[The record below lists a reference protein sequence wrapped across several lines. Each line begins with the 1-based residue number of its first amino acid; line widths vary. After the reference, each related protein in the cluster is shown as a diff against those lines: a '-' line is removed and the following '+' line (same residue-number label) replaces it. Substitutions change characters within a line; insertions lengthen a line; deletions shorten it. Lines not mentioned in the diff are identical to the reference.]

1 MLAQGRRRVALLA
14 PGAGYAWKAW
24 QGAERC
30 AGFAQRPA
38 GDAHTTCLRMWI
50 VQRFVDGVERPKA
63 GVDIGQFSNPF
74 VTCLRF
80 EDSNQQ
86 LYGLLALARA
96 YRLVK
101 RQQFEVPDTR
111 AEGVP
116 EFIFQG
122 GQCDMLAVE
131 RFVNVVAGQAA
142 VERGAPG
149 LRSLTC
155 IQIGAGSE

>member
-14 PGAGYAWKAW
+14 AGTGYAGKAW

-38 GDAHTTCLRMWI
+38 RDAHTTCLRMWI

-63 GVDIGQFSNPF
+63 GIDIGQFSNPL

-80 EDSNQQ
+80 KDSNHQ

-96 YRLVK
+96 YPLVK
-101 RQQFEVPDTR
+101 RLQ
-111 AEGVP
+111 
-116 EFIFQG
+116 
-122 GQCDMLAVE
+122 L
-131 RFVNVVAGQAA
+131 QAA
-142 VERGAPG
+142 CSCA
-149 LRSLTC
+149 
-155 IQIGAGSE
+155 

>member
-24 QGAERC
+24 QRAERC

-38 GDAHTTCLRMWI
+38 GDAHATCLRMWI
-50 VQRFVDGVERPKA
+50 VQRLVDGVERPKT
-63 GVDIGQFSNPF
+63 GIDIGQLSNPF
-74 VTCLRF
+74 LTCLRF
-80 EDSNQQ
+80 KDSNQQ

-101 RQQFEVPDTR
+101 RPQIQGPPTR

-116 EFIFQG
+116 EVIFQG

-142 VERGAPG
+142 VER
-149 LRSLTC
+149 
-155 IQIGAGSE
+155 

>member
-24 QGAERC
+24 QRAERC

-50 VQRFVDGVERPKA
+50 VQRLVDGVERPKA
-63 GVDIGQFSNPF
+63 GVDIGHFSNPF

-80 EDSNQQ
+80 KDTTQHP
-86 LYGLLALARA
+86 YGLLALARA

-101 RQQFEVPDTR
+101 RQQFEGPDTR
-111 AEGVP
+111 AGGVP
-116 EFIFQG
+116 QFIFPG
-122 GQCDMLAVE
+122 GQFGMLAVE
-131 RFVNVVAGQAA
+131 RF
-142 VERGAPG
+142 
-149 LRSLTC
+149 
-155 IQIGAGSE
+155 I

>member
-63 GVDIGQFSNPF
+63 GVDIGQFSNTF
-74 VTCLRF
+74 ITCLRF
-80 EDSNQQ
+80 EDSNPH
-86 LYGLLALARA
+86 LHCLLALPSAH
-96 YRLVK
+96 
-101 RQQFEVPDTR
+101 P
-111 AEGVP
+111 
-116 EFIFQG
+116 
-122 GQCDMLAVE
+122 
-131 RFVNVVAGQAA
+131 
-142 VERGAPG
+142 
-149 LRSLTC
+149 LT
-155 IQIGAGSE
+155 